1 MPLIAESL
9 QKLHRLH
16 QQVSNL
22 RERLGKGPR
31 QLLAKENELAAVEQ
45 LQVDLKEQVTR
56 VQMAADEK
64 QLESRERDAKIVD
77 LNGKLISCSTNK
89 EYQALTEEIGVNR
102 AATSDIDD
110 EVLVFLEELDKL
122 EEQAEEL
129 GGRQS
134 EVASQLGE
142 LKGEVET
149 AQKQLGEELE
159 HAQGELKEAENQL
172 PEDFREDYLLLAESR
187 GEGALAVVDSEVCSG
202 CYQKITSQML
212 NELFLSKPVF
222 CKSCGCLLYLAEG
235 ESISGNNNS

>member
-16 QQVSNL
+16 QQVTNL
-22 RERLGKGPR
+22 RERLEKGPR
-31 QLLAKENELAAVEQ
+31 QLLAKENELAGVEQ
-45 LQVDLKEQVTR
+45 LQVDLKEKVTR

-110 EVLVFLEELDKL
+110 EVLAFLEELDKL

-134 EVASQLGE
+134 EVASLLGE
-142 LKGEVET
+142 LKGEVE
-149 AQKQLGEELE
+149 ASQKQLGEELE
-159 HAQGELKEAENQL
+159 HAQGELREAENQL
-172 PEDFREDYLLLAESR
+172 PEDFRQDYLLLAESR

-235 ESISGNNNS
+235 ESISEHSDS